1 VEGRRTKLPTDL
13 DRQEL
18 ERLAEPRRARR
29 LRVDPHAESAKR
41 LNIAKDVFPGA
52 DTCTGWSTAAL
63 ASTRLLNIAWH
74 AWPGRAGPSE
84 QALQRF
90 ALLTQGAPA
99 LG

>member
-52 DTCTGWSTAAL
+52 DTCT
-63 ASTRLLNIAWH
+63 TRLLNIAWH